1 MPKRRFSEA
10 EIIGAIHQ
18 VDAGRTCIEV
28 AREVGVSKHTL
39 YAWKAKYGGLSV
51 NEAQR
56 LRQLEEENRRLK
68 QMVADLSLDR
78 EMLRSVISKNGW
90 SSPAARK

>member
-1 MPKRRFSEA
+1 MPQRKFTEA

-18 VDAGRTCIEV
+18 VNAGRTCLEV
-28 AREVGVSKHTL
+28 AREVGVAKHTL
-39 YAWKAKYGGLSV
+39 YAWKAKDGGLRA

-68 QMVADLSLDR
+68 QLVAELSLDK
-78 EMLRSVISKNGW
+78 ELLRSVISKNGW
-90 SSPAARK
+90 SSPAAPK

>member
-1 MPKRRFSEA
+1 MPKRKFTEA

-18 VDAGRTCIEV
+18 VDAGRTYLEV

-39 YAWKAKYGGLSV
+39 YARKAKDGGLSV
-51 NEAQR
+51 SEAQR
-56 LRQLEEENRRLK
+56 LRQLEEENWRLK
-68 QMVADLSLDR
+68 QLVAELSLDK

-90 SSPAARK
+90 SSAAAQK

>member
-1 MPKRRFSEA
+1 MPKRKFTEA

-18 VDAGRTCIEV
+18 VDGGRTCVEV

-68 QMVADLSLDR
+68 QLVAELSLDK